1 MAHNLYPPHLW
12 ENNNRDILD
21 NEVISPKLKLQSGQ
35 DPYNEDNYKIFNQKD
50 YAPDKMHIKA
60 QDFIEKNKDNPFFLY
75 YASPIP
81 HAPLQAPEYLIEK
94 YRKIIGNEEPYLGN
108 VGYFPTRYPR
118 ATYAAMI
125 EYIDIQV
132 GEIVQ
137 QLKDKGIYEN
147 TIIMLTS
154 DNGPT
159 YAGGV
164 DFKYFNSTGVFQNDP
179 KRMKGYTYEGGVR
192 VPFIVSWPNKIK
204 SKRVID
210 DISISYDIFP
220 TITELSGVNDSNTY
234 PTDGISLYNIFTDK
248 NSSLERDY
256 IYWEFPSYGGQ
267 LAARIGDYKAILKD
281 IKKGNKQIELYN
293 LSIDLKEQNDI
304 SSEYPDIVR
313 YFENIIKKEHVR
325 SDIERFEMGYIDEIK
340 SLKNE

>member
-1 MAHNLYPPHLW
+1 
-12 ENNNRDILD
+12 
-21 NEVISPKLKLQSGQ
+21 
-35 DPYNEDNYKIFNQKD
+35 
-50 YAPDKMHIKA
+50 
-60 QDFIEKNKDNPFFLY
+60 
-75 YASPIP
+75 
-81 HAPLQAPEYLIEK
+81 
-94 YRKIIGNEEPYLGN
+94 
-108 VGYFPTRYPR
+108 
-118 ATYAAMI
+118 MI

-137 QLKDKGIYEN
+137 QLKDNGIYEN

-164 DFKYFNSTGVFQNDP
+164 DFKYFNSTGIFQNDP

-220 TITELSGVNDSNTY
+220 TINELSGVNDSNTY

-267 LAARIGDYKAILKD
+267 LAARMGDYKAILKD

-313 YFENIIKKEHVR
+313 DFENIIKKEHVR

>member
-1 MAHNLYPPHLW
+1 
-12 ENNNRDILD
+12 
-21 NEVISPKLKLQSGQ
+21 
-35 DPYNEDNYKIFNQKD
+35 
-50 YAPDKMHIKA
+50 
-60 QDFIEKNKDNPFFLY
+60 
-75 YASPIP
+75 
-81 HAPLQAPEYLIEK
+81 
-94 YRKIIGNEEPYLGN
+94 
-108 VGYFPTRYPR
+108 
-118 ATYAAMI
+118 
-125 EYIDIQV
+125 
-132 GEIVQ
+132 
-137 QLKDKGIYEN
+137 
-147 TIIMLTS
+147 
-154 DNGPT
+154 
-159 YAGGV
+159 
-164 DFKYFNSTGVFQNDP
+164 
-179 KRMKGYTYEGGVR
+179 MKGYTYEGGVR

-267 LAARIGDYKAILKD
+267 LAARMGDYKAILKD

-313 YFENIIKKEHVR
+313 DFENIIKKEHVR